1 MNATVR
7 WMRFNAVGAT
17 GMGVQLSALA
27 LLNHLLPGH
36 YLLASAVAVETAL
49 LHNFAWH
56 LRYTWR
62 DRKEQGSAR
71 TQLLRFQLTNGLVSV
86 VGNIVLMRVLVG
98 RAHVPLLLAN
108 AAAILCCSLVNF
120 AVSDGWAFASE
131 SGTSIATAERPG

>member
-7 WMRFNAVGAT
+7 WMRFNAVGAM

-27 LLNHLLPGH
+27 LLNRVLPGH
-36 YLLASAVAVETAL
+36 YLVASAAAVETAL

-62 DRKEQGSAR
+62 DRKEQGIAR
-71 TQLLRFQLTNGLVSV
+71 TQLVRFHLTNGLVSV
-86 VGNIVLMRVLVG
+86 VGNVVLMRVLIG

-120 AVSDGWAFASE
+120 AVSDGWAFAKRS
-131 SGTSIATAERPG
+131 SPAVAG